1 MQGRGSVDGDV
12 PIDAAPPPSDAVT
25 DPATERLG
33 RDATVVI
40 TDLALLRQMVAAAE
54 ACIREGG
61 TVLVTLR
68 PAQP

>member
-1 MQGRGSVDGDV
+1 M
-12 PIDAAPPPSDAVT
+12 T
-25 DPATERLG
+25 DPTPERLG

-61 TVLVTLR
+61 TVLMILK
-68 PAQP
+68 PAGEK

>member
-1 MQGRGSVDGDV
+1 M
-12 PIDAAPPPSDAVT
+12 T
-25 DPATERLG
+25 DPTPERLG